1 MIVIVT
7 EYLSVK
13 EGTSFVLHL
22 ASLKKHVSV
31 IVENL

>member
-13 EGTSFVLHL
+13 EGTSFALHL
-22 ASLKKHVSV
+22 ASFKNMCLS
-31 IVENL
+31 